1 MTAEEYVKKSREE
14 LQRKFGYVGL
24 KKHCG
29 NYDGETGRC
38 NVCNIDH
45 DRHCLPCAFS
55 VCYFYSN
62 KEEEKR

>member
-14 LQRKFGYVGL
+14 LRRKFGYVGV
-24 KKHCG
+24 KKNCE
-29 NYDGETGRC
+29 NYDVERGRC
-38 NVCNIDH
+38 NVCSIHRERNL
-45 DRHCLPCAFS
+45 LPCMLG